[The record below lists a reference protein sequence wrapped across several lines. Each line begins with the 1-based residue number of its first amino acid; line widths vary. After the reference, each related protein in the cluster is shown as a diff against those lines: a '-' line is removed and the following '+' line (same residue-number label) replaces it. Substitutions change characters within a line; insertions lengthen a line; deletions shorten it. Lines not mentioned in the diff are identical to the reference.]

1 MAIDNKFQISSD
13 IEKYV
18 DLSLAQEMSGAT
30 ASEKVNTLF
39 NYMEKRGQSFY
50 DEVVTQLEHALQ
62 CAALANEKNASPTL
76 ITGALLHDIGHIIL
90 DEHNAREVFLNTDL
104 THEEVGAQYMEPF
117 FPEAVTIP
125 IRLHVPAKR
134 YLCTTDASYYD
145 GLSEASKRSL
155 KLQGGTMSDGERK
168 AFEQIPYFEDGLVL
182 RRWDDL
188 AKVKGLKTAELETY
202 RDIVQQCLI
211 H

>member
-1 MAIDNKFQISSD
+1 MTFDSKSQISND

-18 DLSLAQEMSGAT
+18 DPRLAQGMKSAT
-30 ASEKVNTLF
+30 GEQKVDTLF
-39 NYMEKRGQSFY
+39 SYIEDRGQTFY

-62 CAALANEKNASPTL
+62 CAALAQQNNAGPTL

-90 DEHNAREVFLNTDL
+90 DEHSAHEAFLDMDL
-104 THEEVGAQYMEPF
+104 NHEEIGAQYLQPF
-117 FPEAVTIP
+117 FPEAVTTP

-134 YLCTTDASYYD
+134 YLCTTDASYHD

-155 KLQGGTMSDGERK
+155 KLQGGIMSDEERE
-168 AFEQIPYFEDGLVL
+168 AFEQIPYFEDGLIL

-188 AKVKGLKTAELETY
+188 AKVRELDTPGLENY
-202 RDIVQQCLI
+202 RDIVKQCLQ
-211 H
+211 